1 MTNTVRMAFEP
12 EGTILPIGRILPL
25 KKIKPGE
32 KKLKKYQRILSS
44 VKEVG
49 IVEPLIVYPQN
60 GKEHKYLLLD
70 GHLRFEAIKDLDKN
84 EVLCLIS
91 TDDEAFTYNHKVN
104 YLSTIQEHFMILK
117 AIKNGVSEERISK
130 TLNVDVARIK
140 EKRNLLDGICQEA
153 IDFLKDKKISPNALK
168 VLKKVQSMRQI
179 ELAELMVAANNYTVP
194 YANALLAATAKNQLV
209 EQDSKKKVKGFS
221 HEEMG
226 RMEKEMDS
234 LEREFKIIEESYGP
248 NVLNLVVARRYLSNL
263 LDNAR
268 VGRYLSQHYPEM
280 FAEFQ
285 KIIEATSLES

>member
-1 MTNTVRMAFEP
+1 MTNTVKMAFEP
-12 EGTILPIGRILPL
+12 EGIILPIERILPL
-25 KKIKPGE
+25 KQIKPAE

-70 GHLRFEAIKDLDKN
+70 GHLRFEVIKDLDKN

-117 AIKNGVSEERISK
+117 AIKNGVSEERIAK
-130 TLNVDVARIK
+130 TLSVDVARIK

-153 IDFLKDKKISPNALK
+153 IDLLKDKKISPNALK
-168 VLKKVQSMRQI
+168 VLKKVQAMRQI

-194 YANALLAATAKNQLV
+194 YASALLAATSKNQLV
-209 EQDSKKKVKGFS
+209 EQDSKKKVEGLS
-221 HEEMG
+221 REEMG
-226 RMEKEMDS
+226 RMEKEMDR

-263 LDNAR
+263 LNNAR
-268 VGRYLSQHYPEM
+268 VDRYLSQNYSEM

>member
-1 MTNTVRMAFEP
+1 MTNTVKMAFEP
-12 EGTILPIGRILPL
+12 EGIILPIKRILPL
-25 KKIKPGE
+25 KQIKPGE
-32 KKLKKYQRILSS
+32 KKLKKYQQILSS

-49 IVEPLIVYPQN
+49 IVEPLIVHPQN

-117 AIKNGVSEERISK
+117 AIKNGVSEERIAK

-153 IDFLKDKKISPNALK
+153 IDLLKDKKMSPNALK
-168 VLKKVQSMRQI
+168 VLKKVQAMRQI

-194 YANALLAATAKNQLV
+194 YAKALLAATSKNQLV
-209 EQDSKKKVKGFS
+209 AQDSKKKVEGLS
-221 HEEMG
+221 YEEMG
-226 RMEKEMDS
+226 RMEKEMDR

-263 LDNAR
+263 LNNAR
-268 VGRYLSQHYPEM
+268 VDRYLSQNYPEM